1 MEMNKMTKRWS
12 WPLACVLLLGFG
24 LLMAGCESDPVA
36 PQEEPPALTEKEA
49 AQQAA
54 LVAVGVAE
62 IGPEILKAPAL
73 KDLGIYPYDFPA
85 DGIVLG
91 SVIMEFFTGGA
102 GGTHSHWNDADYG
115 LLYTP
120 DKEVLE
126 VEFMLPIGEGV
137 TVGFALDFSLFGPI
151 DREEDEAVVS
161 GTGNYITGAG
171 TAPFTLTSVV
181 VSGIYAYPTDGTL
194 LFETGGWEVLVTYD
208 GTDTALV
215 AVNGVDMFTV
225 NLDTGWLTPITES

>member
-1 MEMNKMTKRWS
+1 MEMNIMTKRGS
-12 WPLACVLLLGFG
+12 WLLAGVLVLGFG
-24 LLMAGCESDPVA
+24 LLMAGCESDSVA
-36 PQEEPPALTEKEA
+36 PQEEVPAPTEQEA

-62 IGPEILKAPAL
+62 IGPEILKAHGL
-73 KDLGIYPYDFPA
+73 KDLGIYPYAFP
-85 DGIVLG
+85 GSEIVEG
-91 SVIMEFFTGGA
+91 TVIMEYFTGGA
-102 GGTHSHWNDADYG
+102 TGIHSHWNEADYG

-120 DKEVLE
+120 DDEVLD
-126 VEFMLPIGEGV
+126 VAFILPIGEGV
-137 TVGFALDFSLFGPI
+137 TVDFGLELSLYGPI
-151 DREEDEAVVS
+151 DRVEDNAVVS
-161 GTGNYITGAG
+161 GTVTYITGAG
-171 TAPFTLTSVV
+171 AAPTTLTGVV

-225 NLDTGWLTPITES
+225 DLDTGWLTPITES